1 LKEVLSYKKK
11 LELLRNLLKKKDCN
25 YYLLPRTDK
34 FQNEFI
40 LEKDERVKWLTG
52 FSGSFAFV
60 IISLKQNIIFTDG
73 RYIDQIKK
81 EVDQKT
87 FKILDINNKEPILWL
102 KDKIQA
108 KEKVLLDSWLFSCNK
123 FNYLKKIVKEKKS
136 KILLSKEILID
147 KIWRKKPNKI
157 INKIFIRETK
167 YSGIFFKNKIQH
179 VKKILKDKKINSF
192 FFSSPESIS
201 WLLNIRSNQIKYAP
215 IVLSFLLLN
224 LNEKSYFFA
233 KKNENLKKY
242 FSSYFIIFDLQ
253 DLREILINFSITNK
267 EIYLDPN
274 KTPYFIEN
282 FFKTIGVKVKY
293 NRDPCENLKLI
304 KNPIEIKG
312 FKSSHIRDGV
322 SVCKFLFWLDEIIK
336 KNKKVSEIITSK
348 KLFEFRKK
356 NKLFRGL
363 SFETI
368 SSFGSNGSI
377 IHYRVSTKT
386 NKILK
391 KNNLYLY
398 DSGAQYLDG
407 TTDVTRTIC
416 IGDNPTQEQKDRFTR
431 VLKGN
436 LGLSNCSFSNKTT
449 GSVLDKIAR
458 RHLKEKK
465 LDYPHGT
472 GHGVGSYLS
481 VHEGPISISKSSKT
495 KFKKGMVLTNE
506 PGFYKANQYGIR
518 IENILLVIK
527 KKKLLGFEILTLVPI
542 DIKLIDTKLLNIQ
555 EKNWLNIYHKKV
567 FNKIFKYLNKKEREW
582 LKEKTAP
589 I

>member
-1 LKEVLSYKKK
+1 M
-11 LELLRNLLKKKDCN
+11 
-25 YYLLPRTDK
+25 
-34 FQNEFI
+34 
-40 LEKDERVKWLTG
+40 
-52 FSGSFAFV
+52 
-60 IISLKQNIIFTDG
+60 
-73 RYIDQIKK
+73 
-81 EVDQKT
+81 
-87 FKILDINNKEPILWL
+87 
-102 KDKIQA
+102 
-108 KEKVLLDSWLFSCNK
+108 
-123 FNYLKKIVKEKKS
+123 
-136 KILLSKEILID
+136 
-147 KIWRKKPNKI
+147 
-157 INKIFIRETK
+157 
-167 YSGIFFKNKIQH
+167 
-179 VKKILKDKKINSF
+179 
-192 FFSSPESIS
+192 
-201 WLLNIRSNQIKYAP
+201 
-215 IVLSFLLLN
+215 
-224 LNEKSYFFA
+224 NEKSYFFS
-233 KKNENLKKY
+233 KKNKNLEKY

-253 DLREILINFSITNK
+253 DLREILINFSITSK

-293 NRDPCENLKLI
+293 SQDPCENLKLI

-322 SVCKFLFWLDEIIK
+322 SVCKFLFWLDGIIK

-436 LGLSNCSFSNKTT
+436 LGLSHYSFNDRTT

-458 RHLKEKK
+458 RHLKKKTLITNMEKATMLKITNLLIRVQFLSQKVKKRNLKKKWFKQKNKVFKKQINTEFELRKYCWLEKK
-465 LDYPHGT
+465 
-472 GHGVGSYLS
+472 
-481 VHEGPISISKSSKT
+481 
-495 KFKKGMVLTNE
+495 
-506 PGFYKANQYGIR
+506 
-518 IENILLVIK
+518 
-527 KKKLLGFEILTLVPI
+527 
-542 DIKLIDTKLLNIQ
+542 
-555 EKNWLNIYHKKV
+555 KNY
-567 FNKIFKYLNKKEREW
+567 
-582 LKEKTAP
+582 
-589 I
+589 

>member
-1 LKEVLSYKKK
+1 M
-11 LELLRNLLKKKDCN
+11 
-25 YYLLPRTDK
+25 LPRTDK

-40 LEKDERVKWLTG
+40 SEEDERVKWLTG

-108 KEKVLLDSWLFSCNK
+108 KEKVLLDSWLFSCNR

-179 VKKILKDKKINSF
+179 VKKILKNKKINSF

-224 LNEKSYFFA
+224 LNEKSYFFS
-233 KKNENLKKY
+233 KKNKNLEKY

-267 EIYLDPN
+267 KIYLDPN

-282 FFKTIGVKVKY
+282 FF
-293 NRDPCENLKLI
+293 R
-304 KNPIEIKG
+304 
-312 FKSSHIRDGV
+312 S
-322 SVCKFLFWLDEIIK
+322 
-336 KNKKVSEIITSK
+336 
-348 KLFEFRKK
+348 
-356 NKLFRGL
+356 
-363 SFETI
+363 
-368 SSFGSNGSI
+368 
-377 IHYRVSTKT
+377 
-386 NKILK
+386 
-391 KNNLYLY
+391 
-398 DSGAQYLDG
+398 
-407 TTDVTRTIC
+407 
-416 IGDNPTQEQKDRFTR
+416 
-431 VLKGN
+431 
-436 LGLSNCSFSNKTT
+436 
-449 GSVLDKIAR
+449 
-458 RHLKEKK
+458 
-465 LDYPHGT
+465 
-472 GHGVGSYLS
+472 
-481 VHEGPISISKSSKT
+481 
-495 KFKKGMVLTNE
+495 
-506 PGFYKANQYGIR
+506 
-518 IENILLVIK
+518 
-527 KKKLLGFEILTLVPI
+527 
-542 DIKLIDTKLLNIQ
+542 
-555 EKNWLNIYHKKV
+555 
-567 FNKIFKYLNKKEREW
+567 
-582 LKEKTAP
+582 
-589 I
+589 